1 MLNNMQLYS
10 RFAHNAFCEA
20 DHLKSAD
27 HEKHSIPGEL

>member
-1 MLNNMQLYS
+1 MLNNVQLCS
-10 RFAHNAFCEA
+10 RFAHNAFREG